1 MFNVVLFLNYLH
13 WLALVAAFGHAVW
26 LFQVVA
32 LGGGAFFDV
41 LEFIEVV
48 LPSLLPVAL
57 SSSFCCVVMQSRLG
71 STQLLFLVRPSLACS
86 TRVNRFLDFDCRD
99 PHVDF
104 PHSSPRSVRSAVCC
118 LVDFSW
124 SHLALALGTGQASR
138 IICCRSTCSIIC
150 TRLVKRTW
158 KGHEKNKERTCKEHG
173 ADMRRAWR
181 GHGVAME
188 NTWKGRGEDVERQER
203 EAVSERSLRR
213 GRVRG
218 STSQQR

>member
-1 MFNVVLFLNYLH
+1 
-13 WLALVAAFGHAVW
+13 
-26 LFQVVA
+26 
-32 LGGGAFFDV
+32 
-41 LEFIEVV
+41 
-48 LPSLLPVAL
+48 
-57 SSSFCCVVMQSRLG
+57 MQSRLG

-86 TRVNRFLDFDCRD
+86 TRVNRFLDLDCRD

-118 LVDFSW
+118 LEDFSW
-124 SHLALALGTGQASR
+124 SHLDLALGTGETSR

-181 GHGVAME
+181 GPGVAME
-188 NTWKGRGEDVERQER
+188 NIWKGRGEDVATLSSIR
-203 EAVSERSLRR
+203 EDEQQYVVDSCRKTACGLHRR
-213 GRVRG
+213 GVTGRPRP
-218 STSQQR
+218 RCRN